1 MTRLVEDYL
10 LVWVVLA
17 VVIGTFVPA
26 AAVVTRASTAILV
39 VMVGST
45 SLLLS
50 IDDLRAVNRRVLG
63 GIVIAQLAM
72 VGFAFGLATLL
83 GMSPAVTAGFVLL
96 GAITPE
102 LVSPTMTALV
112 EGDVALSSLALVV
125 IGGVSVGYAPASVTL
140 FLGNAIHVDVWRIV
154 EELIIAVVAPMAVAI
169 AIRTRYEQAVARY
182 DDSYSTVAS
191 LMVVLIIG
199 GVAAANASLLHGSLD
214 RLVLIGSAAFAL
226 NVVGYGLGWGAARLA
241 GGTQSERLAGVFT
254 VGMRDFAVAAAL
266 VVAAGFPTTA
276 ALPAILFGVIEM
288 TTSAGLVRLTTTR
301 G

>member
-1 MTRLVEDYL
+1 VPS
-10 LVWVVLA
+10 A
-17 VVIGTFVPA
+17 VSVFA
-26 AAVVTRASTAILV
+26 W
-39 VMVGST
+39 
-45 SLLLS
+45 
-50 IDDLRAVNRRVLG
+50 
-63 GIVIAQLAM
+63 IATIWRGRPVFETPFL
-72 VGFAFGLATLL
+72 FLL
-83 GMSPAVTAGFVLL
+83 GFIVTF
-96 GAITPE
+96 
-102 LVSPTMTALV
+102 
-112 EGDVALSSLALVV
+112 V

-199 GVAAANASLLHGSLD
+199 GVSAANASLLHGSLD

-266 VVAAGFPTTA
+266 VVAAGFLPIRPSPTSRPRSNGRNA
-276 ALPAILFGVIEM
+276 FL
-288 TTSAGLVRLTTTR
+288 
-301 G
+301 